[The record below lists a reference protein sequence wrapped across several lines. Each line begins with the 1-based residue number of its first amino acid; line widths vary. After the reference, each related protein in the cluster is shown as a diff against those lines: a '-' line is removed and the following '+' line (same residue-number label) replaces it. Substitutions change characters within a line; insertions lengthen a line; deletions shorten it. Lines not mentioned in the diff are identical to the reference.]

1 MLSDVLGLTPE
12 EADAYRTLVSV
23 ASATPAELAGLVD
36 CDARRV
42 VRILSRLEGRGLAA
56 RSLGDTTRFVASP
69 PASALRALLI
79 QRQNELNLA
88 ELELDS
94 LDEIYRAATIG
105 RGVTEVVDVIHG
117 TEAIREHVRRIQLGA
132 RQEIMNFVKAPLFS
146 PGNMTDDTAIERGI
160 RYRVIVERALFGGEG
175 PSFGEI
181 AQAQASGEEVR
192 IADTVPLKL
201 FIVDRELAIAPLL
214 GSANAAKAGAL
225 LVHESSLLDALI
237 ALFESEWNR
246 ATSFATSAGALRNV
260 PAIDDLDAQV
270 LSLSLTGLTDQ
281 AIATQLRTSLRTV
294 QRRIRHLMDIAGV
307 HNRMQLGFHA
317 ARAGWLEA
325 EQNGGGAASRL
336 RVVPPVSATT
346 TRRSA
351 GQACW

>member
-23 ASATPAELAGLVD
+23 ASATPAELAELVG
-36 CDARRV
+36 CDAREV
-42 VRILSRLEGRGLAA
+42 VRVLSRLEGQGLAA
-56 RSLGDTTRFVASP
+56 RSLGNTARFVASP
-69 PASALRALLI
+69 PAAALRAFLV
-79 QRQNELNLA
+79 QRQNELKLA
-88 ELELDS
+88 ELELDT
-94 LDEIYRAATIG
+94 LDETYRAATLG
-105 RGVTEVVDVIHG
+105 RGVAEVVDVIHG
-117 TEAIREHVRRIQLGA
+117 TEAIRERVGHIQLGA
-132 RQEIMNFVKAPLFS
+132 RKEIMNFAKAPLFS
-146 PGNMTDDTAIERGI
+146 PGNMTDDTVIERGI
-160 RYRVIVERALFGGEG
+160 RYRVIVEHALFDGGG

-201 FIVDRELAIAPLL
+201 FIVDRELAIVPLL

-237 ALFESEWNR
+237 ALFESEWEK
-246 ATSFATSAGALRNV
+246 ATQFVTSAGALQNA

-294 QRRIRHLMDIAGV
+294 QRRIRHLMDIAKV

-325 EQNGGGAASRL
+325 EQNGSGRTSCL
-336 RVVPPVSATT
+336 RAVPPASATT
-346 TRRSA
+346 ARRSA
-351 GQACW
+351 G

>member
-23 ASATPAELAGLVD
+23 SSATPAELTELVGH
-36 CDARRV
+36 DARQV

-69 PASALRALLI
+69 PAAALRALLV

-94 LDEIYRAATIG
+94 LDETYRAATLG
-105 RGVTEVVDVIHG
+105 RGVAEVVDVIHG
-117 TEAIREHVRRIQLGA
+117 TEAVRERVGHIQLGA
-132 RQEIMNFVKAPLFS
+132 RKEVMNFAKAPFFS
-146 PGNMTDDTAIERGI
+146 PGNMTDDAVIERGI
-160 RYRVIVERALFGGEG
+160 RYRVIIESSSFDREG

-192 IADTVPLKL
+192 IAETVPLKL
-201 FIVDRELAIAPLL
+201 FIVDRELAIVPLL
-214 GSANAAKAGAL
+214 GSASATKAGAL
-225 LVHESSLLDALI
+225 LVHQSSLLDALI
-237 ALFESEWNR
+237 ALFESEWEK
-246 ATSFATSAGALRNV
+246 ATQFATSAGDVQNA

-281 AIATQLRTSLRTV
+281 AIATQLRVSLRTV
-294 QRRIRHLMDIAGV
+294 QRRIRHLMDIARV

-317 ARAGWLEA
+317 ARAGWLGA
-325 EQNGGGAASRL
+325 EQKGGGTTPRL
-336 RVVPPVSATT
+336 RAVPPAPATT
-346 TRRSA
+346 ARRSA
-351 GQACW
+351 G